1 MFDSVPQREDDRS
14 LIVDGDEFRSRIA
27 EEVSRS
33 KRYGHP
39 FTVLILRPPK
49 TPDVRDV
56 LDSSWFD
63 SLRRSLVR
71 GCDLVALF
79 EPERAVAVLLPE
91 TGVAGAGAL
100 LERLRPAIADVSE
113 EWQYA
118 VLEYPGN
125 SDEIE
130 DFMERAA

>member
-1 MFDSVPQREDDRS
+1 MLQREDDRS
-14 LIVDGDEFRSRIA
+14 LIVDGEVFRSRIG

-33 KRYGHP
+33 KRYEHP
-39 FTVLILRPPK
+39 FSVLILRPPK
-49 TPDVRDV
+49 SPDVRDV
-56 LDSSWFD
+56 LDSPWFD
-63 SLRRSLVR
+63 ALVRSLVR
-71 GCDLVALF
+71 GCDIVAVF
-79 EPERAVAVLLPE
+79 EEELAVAVLLPE

-100 LERLRPAIADVSE
+100 LERLRPAIADVSQ

-130 DFMERAA
+130 EFMQQAA